1 MKLKLLANLA
11 ALITLIPTILLNAVT
26 LPAFAE
32 HKDVDLRLPIR
43 AGESFE
49 VLVRKAE
56 TLARTAA
63 QRTFDQEILVSDVS
77 VKITAQTQDKA
88 AMVLQLVV
96 SRENWVNYPDAKTW
110 ATYFPSA
117 QTLMGIK

>member
-1 MKLKLLANLA
+1 MKIKLLANLA
-11 ALITLIPTILLNAVT
+11 AFTTLIPTILLSAT
-26 LPAFAE
+26 LPALAE
-32 HKDVDLRLPIR
+32 YKDVDLRLQIR
-43 AGESFE
+43 DGESFE

-63 QRTFDQEILVSDVS
+63 QRTFDREILVSDVS
-77 VKITAQTQDKA
+77 VKITAQSQDRA

-96 SRENWVNYPDAKTW
+96 SRANWVNYPDAKVW